1 MGKIIWELNNKGDK
15 IYMCE
20 NCEEYFGMVA
30 PTASMFHDCKAK
42 VKPRPKNQAFYKR
55 NFNITPEQNEKLDA
69 VIGTQRASKFLRRC
83 IDNMELIESVIT
95 LGRDR
100 LKAIKIICGLDRP
113 TVEQQ
118 ITLENYLE
126 KMKAPW

>member
-1 MGKIIWELNNKGDK
+1 MGKIVWSLNSLGNK

-20 NCEEYFGMVA
+20 DCDTYFGTTS
-30 PTASMFHDCKAK
+30 PGSMFHDCAAK
-42 VKPRPKNQAFYKR
+42 VKAKPKKQEVYKR
-55 NFNITPEQNEKLDA
+55 NFNITPEQNEKLDT

-100 LKAIKIICGLDRP
+100 LKAIKIICGLERP